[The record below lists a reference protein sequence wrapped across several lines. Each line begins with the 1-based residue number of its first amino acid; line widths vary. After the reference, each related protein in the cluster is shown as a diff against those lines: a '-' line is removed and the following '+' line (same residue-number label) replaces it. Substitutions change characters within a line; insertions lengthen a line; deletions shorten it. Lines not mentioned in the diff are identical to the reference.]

1 MEPKAPNLPQG
12 AQPPRDTAWKLLS
25 ENVSNRNL
33 RKHCLAA
40 EALMRALARRLGE
53 DEELWG
59 LAGLVHDVDYDQTA
73 QKPDLHAELGAR
85 MLEERGYPRAVVDA
99 VRAHAGKK
107 PVQTRMER
115 ALYACD
121 PLTGLLVACALIHP
135 EKKLSAID
143 LPFVRNRFGEKG
155 FARGAS
161 RDVMKTCTDL
171 GLTLDEFLALGLA
184 AMQSIAEDLGL

>member
-1 MEPKAPNLPQG
+1 MERQE
-12 AQPPRDTAWKLLS
+12 AWKLLT
-25 ENVSNRNL
+25 ENVANKNL

-73 QKPDLHAELGAR
+73 QQPDLHAELGAR
-85 MLEERGYPRAVVDA
+85 MLAERGYPQAVVDA

-115 ALYACD
+115 ALYAAD
-121 PLTGLLVACALIHP
+121 PLTGFLVACALIHP
-135 EKKLSAID
+135 QKKLSAID
-143 LPFVRNRFGEKG
+143 LPFVQNRFGEKG

-161 RDVMKTCTDL
+161 RDIMKSCADL
-171 GLTLDEFLALGLA
+171 GLTLDEFLALGLS
-184 AMQSIAEDLGL
+184 AMQAIAEDLGL

>member
-1 MEPKAPNLPQG
+1 MEPKEAKI
-12 AQPPRDTAWKLLS
+12 PREAAWKLLC
-25 ENVSNRNL
+25 ENVTNRNL
-33 RKHCLAA
+33 RKHSLAA

-73 QKPDLHAELGAR
+73 QKPDLHAELGAE
-85 MLEERGYPRAVVDA
+85 MLAERDYPQAVVDA

-107 PVQTRMER
+107 PIQTRMER
-115 ALYACD
+115 ALYAAD
-121 PLTGLLVACALIHP
+121 PLTGFLVACALIHP
-135 EKKLSAID
+135 EKRLIGSID
-143 LPFVRNRFGEKG
+143 LAFVRNRLGEKG

-161 RDVMKTCTDL
+161 REVMNTSAEL
-171 GLTLDEFLALGLA
+171 GLTLDEFLALGLS

>member
-1 MEPKAPNLPQG
+1 MD
-12 AQPPRDTAWKLLS
+12 RDVAWQLLT
-25 ENVSNRNL
+25 ENVTNKNL

-40 EALMRALARRLGE
+40 EAVMRALARRLGE

-73 QKPDLHAELGAR
+73 QKPELHAELGAQ
-85 MLEERGYPRAVVDA
+85 MLAERGYPAELVGA
-99 VRAHAGKK
+99 VRAHADKK
-107 PVQTRMER
+107 PIETRMER

-121 PLTGLLVACALIHP
+121 PLTGFIVACALIHP

-143 LPFVRNRFGEKG
+143 LQFMKNRFGEKS

-161 RDVMKTCTDL
+161 REIMATCTEL
-171 GLTLDEFLALGLA
+171 ALELDEFLQIGLEAMQAISEVLGL
-184 AMQSIAEDLGL
+184 